1 MLKWIVL
8 APLIGA
14 IINGLIGK
22 RLNERLIGLI
32 ACGSVA
38 VSTVLAFLV
47 FFTKL
52 LPLPADQRVITEH
65 FFTWIKVGN
74 FQADFAYLLD
84 PLSGIYILFV
94 TGVGLLI
101 HIYATGYMHGDPG
114 FYRFFSYLNL
124 FMFMMLTLVLA
135 DNLLVLFVGWE
146 GVGLCSYLLIGYYIR
161 RQEAGDAAKKAFVTN
176 RIGDFGYMIGM
187 FTIFVTFGSINFVS
201 KNGVPSFLEQAAQR
215 PVEVFGTFGVLT
227 AVALLLFVGA
237 TGKSAQI
244 PLYVWLPDAMAGPT
258 PVSALIH
265 AATMVTAGVYLT
277 ARCSAVVVKS
287 PTAMFVI
294 AIIGAATAIFAATI
308 GLGQNDIKKVLAY
321 STVSQLGFMFL
332 ACGVG
337 AFIAGVFHV
346 VTHAFFKALLF
357 LGSGSVIHG
366 MHEEQDI
373 RKMGGLKK
381 YMPITFATMMAGW
394 LAISGFPLLSG
405 FFSKDEILW
414 RTWATEALP
423 HGWGRALWIVAA
435 ITALLTA
442 VYMTRMM
449 VMTFFGQERFG
460 NKAHSEHGHEEH
472 GHGEEH
478 GHHHGKPHESPAVMW
493 VPLAV
498 LAVLSIVGGFM
509 GVPAAWGGSNHF
521 EHFLE
526 PVIAHVAPA
535 GEVAH
540 GETHAATATPAG
552 EAVTPAPEAAAP
564 AAAAAHA
571 PAEVHHDVTTE
582 RLFTVISVLLGFLGI
597 GIGVAVFLKKPIRW
611 MPKWLEN
618 KYYVDEI
625 YEGSVIHPIEH
636 TSRDFLWKIVDV
648 KLIDG
653 FVNGVAKAFAG
664 AANLLRYT
672 QTGSARNYAAVILIG
687 AIIIIGYFGFLAT
700 R

>member
-14 IINGLIGK
+14 IINGFFGK
-22 RLNERLIGLI
+22 RLSEKVIGLV
-32 ACGSVA
+32 ACSSVA
-38 VSTVLAFLV
+38 VSTGLTFYA
-47 FFTKL
+47 FFTRL

-65 FFTWIKVGN
+65 FFTWIKVGT

-84 PLSGIYILFV
+84 PLSGVYLLFI

-114 FYRFFSYLNL
+114 FYRFFTYLNL

-161 RQEAGDAAKKAFVTN
+161 RQEAGDAAKKAFITN
-176 RIGDFGYMIGM
+176 RIGDFGYMIAM
-187 FTIFVTFGSINFVS
+187 FTVFATFGTISFVT
-201 KNGVPSFLEQAAQR
+201 KAGVPSFLVQAAEQ
-215 PVEVFGTFGVLT
+215 PVEVWGTVGVMT
-227 AVALLLFVGA
+227 AIALLLFVGA

-244 PLYVWLPDAMAGPT
+244 PLFVWLPDAMAGPT

-287 PTAMFVI
+287 PTAMMVI
-294 AIIGAATAIFAATI
+294 ALIGAATAIFAATV
-308 GLGQNDIKKVLAY
+308 GLAQNDIKKVLAY
-321 STVSQLGFMFL
+321 STVSQLGYMFL

-337 AFIAGVFHV
+337 AFTAGVFHV

-373 RKMGGLKK
+373 RRMGGLKK

-414 RTWATEALP
+414 KTWSTTALP
-423 HGWGRALWIVAA
+423 HGWGRALWVVAA
-435 ITALLTA
+435 LTALLTA
-442 VYMTRMM
+442 IYMTRMM
-449 VMTFFGQERFG
+449 VLTFFGESRFG
-460 NKAHSEHGHEEH
+460 HAHAKEEKGGHGGHDHGHND
-472 GHGEEH
+472 GHGAH
-478 GHHHGKPHESPAVMW
+478 GTPHESPAVMW

-498 LAVLSIVGGFM
+498 LAVLSIVGGFV
-509 GVPAAWGGSNHF
+509 GVPAALGGSNHF

-526 PVIAHVAPA
+526 PVIAHVAP
-535 GEVAH
+535 H
-540 GETHAATATPAG
+540 D
-552 EAVTPAPEAAAP
+552 
-564 AAAAAHA
+564 AAAAAHDA
-571 PAEVHHDVTTE
+571 HGAAGVAGVAGAEEHHDVATE
-582 RLFTVISVLLGFLGI
+582 RLLTGISVLLGFLGI
-597 GIGVAVFLKKPIRW
+597 GIGFAVFRRHPLRR
-611 MPKWLEN
+611 MPKLLEE
-618 KYYVDEI
+618 KYYVDEA
-625 YEGSVIHPIEH
+625 YEASVIQPLET
-636 TSRDFLWKIVDV
+636 TSRDLLWKGIDV
-648 KLIDG
+648 RVIDG
-653 FVNGVAKAFAG
+653 AVNGVARCFAG

-672 QTGSARNYAAVILIG
+672 QTGSSRNYAAVILIG
-687 AIIIIGYFGFLAT
+687 AIILIGYFGYMAT